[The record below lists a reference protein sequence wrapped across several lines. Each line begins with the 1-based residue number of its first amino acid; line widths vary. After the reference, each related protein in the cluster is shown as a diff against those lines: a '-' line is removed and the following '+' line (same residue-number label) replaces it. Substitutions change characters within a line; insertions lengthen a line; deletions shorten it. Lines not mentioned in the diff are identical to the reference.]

1 MAKPNFFIIGAPR
14 CGTTSLASLLSENPS
29 VYFSN
34 PKETRFFSENYHK
47 SIQFYEKKYFRKADH
62 PLVGEGDV
70 SYFTN
75 PKAAERIAKHYP
87 ASKLVVLLRN
97 PIQRAFSGYLL
108 GVRAGKFKKP
118 FLETLEANLERVN
131 LFEEGKLK
139 YSDIEWK
146 DRLLQTGHYLENIK
160 TYSKFWPR
168 HKIKIIIFERLME
181 NTKKELEAL
190 YDFLGIKSERNFFF
204 PHENI
209 YTSKMYFKIRKKFKF
224 LGKWGFLKPVK
235 KAEKM
240 ARKKIFLSN
249 KPTLDPGAREFLCH
263 YYKKRV
269 QDLKDFLNDE
279 IKEWSDFDQPIKK
292 GIDV

>member
-131 LFEEGKLK
+131 LFEEGKIK
-139 YSDIEWK
+139 YCEIEGEG
-146 DRLLQTGHYLENIK
+146 RLLQTGHYLKNIK
-160 TYSKFWPR
+160 RYLEFWPQ

-181 NTKKELEAL
+181 NPKRELEAL
-190 YDFLGIKSERNFFF
+190 YDFLSIKSDRNFLF

-209 YTSKMYFKIRKKFKF
+209 YTSKMYLKIIKKFRF
-224 LGKWGFLKPVK
+224 LRKWGFLRPIKRIEK
-235 KAEKM
+235 K
-240 ARKKIFLSN
+240 ARKKIFLPK
-249 KPTLDPGAREFLCH
+249 KPVLDPGAREFLYH
-263 YYKKRV
+263 HYKKRV

-279 IKEWSDFDQPIKK
+279 IKEWSIFDRPVEKR
-292 GIDV
+292 IDV